1 MKYTDLQLVH
11 KNTKAMETPQTTE
24 QEILLHLIENGKVSI
39 FDFPY
44 LSGFRTRISNLKKK
58 GVEID
63 SKLIK
68 GINKYGNSYLFA
80 LHSIIDKNTTVS
92 TCENLTRLNRK

>member
-1 MKYTDLQLVH
+1 MEANQ
-11 KNTKAMETPQTTE
+11 TKKGKSENALLAPKTTE

-68 GINKYGNSYLFA
+68 GVNKYGNNYLFA
-80 LHSIIDKNTTVS
+80 IHSIIDKNTAVS
-92 TCENLTRLNRK
+92 IYENLTHLNSK

>member
-1 MKYTDLQLVH
+1 
-11 KNTKAMETPQTTE
+11 METNQTKKGESKNALLAPKTTE

-58 GVEID
+58 GVEIE
-63 SKLIK
+63 SELIK
-68 GINKYGNSYLFA
+68 GVNKYGNKYLFA
-80 LHSIIDKNTTVS
+80 LHSIIDKNTAVS
-92 TCENLTRLNRK
+92 IYENLTHLNRK

>member
-1 MKYTDLQLVH
+1 
-11 KNTKAMETPQTTE
+11 METNQTKKGKSENTLLAPQTTE

-58 GVEID
+58 GVEIE

-68 GINKYGNSYLFA
+68 GINKYGNSYMFA
-80 LHSIIDKNTTVS
+80 LNSIIDKNTAVS
-92 TCENLTRLNRK
+92 TYENLTRLNRK